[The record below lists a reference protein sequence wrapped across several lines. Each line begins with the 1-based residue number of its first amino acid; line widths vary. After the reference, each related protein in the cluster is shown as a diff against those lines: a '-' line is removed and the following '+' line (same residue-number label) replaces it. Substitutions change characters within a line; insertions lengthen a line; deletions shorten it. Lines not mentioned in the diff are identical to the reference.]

1 MMIDDGNCAIDIAFD
16 EESLED
22 ADASTY
28 RSIRV
33 AAEDIINTCVG
44 RRTPN
49 KGGYVTDLGIQY
61 SPFLDQS
68 LVIPS
73 IATSTS
79 AASHGCLLH
88 IVSMTACNCA
98 IGDC

>member
-1 MMIDDGNCAIDIAFD
+1 MVDDGTCAIDIAFD

-22 ADASTY
+22 ADTSTY
-28 RSIRV
+28 RSMRV

-44 RRTPN
+44 GRTPN
-49 KGGYVTDLGIQY
+49 KGGYVTDLGIQH
-61 SPFLDQS
+61 SPFLDPIS
-68 LVIPS
+68 SNSVHCDIRTCGFS
-73 IATSTS
+73 RM
-79 AASHGCLLH
+79 LLH